1 MTMRSI
7 HIGGASGFW
16 GDSYMAAPQLV
27 TAPKI
32 DYLVFDYLAE
42 ITMSILARAKAK
54 SPDHGYALDFV
65 DPTLKLVLPTCAQRG
80 IRIISNAGGVNPIA
94 CGKAIEELLSR
105 LGLSMKVA
113 VVTGDDL
120 TDRVDELRRAD
131 VREMST
137 GQPLPMSLMSINAY
151 LGAFPIARALDAGA
165 DIVITGRCVDSAVTL
180 GPCIHA
186 FGWKED
192 DYDALAGGSLAGH
205 IIECGAQA
213 TGGLLTD
220 WRRGGDWSNIG
231 YPLAEVREDGTF
243 RITKPEK
250 TGGVVCRASVAEQL
264 VYEIGDP
271 KSYILPDVVCDFSQ
285 VTIDEVSP
293 DEVEVAGAKGK
304 VPSDKLKVCA
314 TYLDGYRLTCS
325 LTIRGREADAKVKAT
340 FEAVLKRV
348 RGMLTRRGAPD
359 FTETLV
365 EILGMES
372 GYGPH
377 SRVSSSREV
386 VGRLSAKHPSAEALG
401 LLLRELTSSG
411 TSMAAGTTGDGT
423 NRPKPSPVVRL
434 FSFLI
439 DRSFVTSL
447 VQAGETRWETPFSRG
462 GTVASSEEES
472 ESPIAK
478 HLDEPWREVPLSEIA
493 HGRSGDKGNDANIGI
508 IARDKRFEEVISLE
522 VTADRVG
529 EYFQYLNHQGVKRY
543 PLPGIGGWNFVLK
556 DSLGGGG
563 IASLRQDPQGKAFAS
578 ILLDMVV
585 KVPTSLLDGIESG
598 ATDER

>member
-1 MTMRSI
+1 MKSI

-27 TAPKI
+27 GAKKI

-54 SPDHGYALDFV
+54 SPDQGYALDFV

-80 IRIISNAGGVNPIA
+80 IRIVSNAGGINPVA
-94 CGKAIEELLSR
+94 CAKAIEELISR
-105 LGLSMKVA
+105 LGLSMRVA

-120 TDRVDELRRAD
+120 SGRVDELRSMN

-137 GQPLPMSLMSINAY
+137 GQPLPSTLMSMNAY

-186 FGWKED
+186 FGWKEN

-220 WRRGGDWSNIG
+220 WRRVGDWSNIG
-231 YPLAEVREDGTF
+231 YPLAEVREDGSF
-243 RITKPEK
+243 RVTKPER
-250 TGGVVCRASVAEQL
+250 TGGLVCRESVAEQL

-271 KSYILPDVVCDFSQ
+271 TSYILPDVVCDFSQ
-285 VTIDEVSP
+285 VTIDDVSP
-293 DEVEVAGAKGK
+293 DVVEVANAKGRA
-304 VPSDKLKVCA
+304 PTDKLKVCA
-314 TYLDGYRLTCS
+314 TYIDGYRLTCS
-325 LTIRGREADAKVKAT
+325 LTIRGREADAKARAT

-348 RGMLTRRGAPD
+348 RAMLARRGAPD

-365 EILGMES
+365 EILGTES

-377 SRVSSSREV
+377 GCLSSSREV
-386 VGRLSAKHPSAEALG
+386 VGRLSAKHPAAEALG

-434 FSFLI
+434 FSFLA
-439 DRSFVTSL
+439 DRSVVTPV
-447 VQAGETRWETPFSRG
+447 VQFGDNRWDVSFSPGEKPVPIV
-462 GTVASSEEES
+462 VAEKRMEQASH
-472 ESPIAK
+472 PG
-478 HLDEPWREVPLSEIA
+478 PWREVPLIEIA
-493 HGRSGDKGNDANIGI
+493 YGRSGDKGNDANIGI
-508 IARDKRFEEVISLE
+508 IARERRFENVIASEL
-522 VTADRVG
+522 TTDRVA
-529 EYFQYLNHQGVKRY
+529 EYFRYLNHHGVERY
-543 PLPGIGGWNFVLK
+543 PLPGVGGWNFVLK

-563 IASLRQDPQGKAFAS
+563 IASLRQDPQGKALAS
-578 ILLDMVV
+578 ILLDMPVS
-585 KVPTSLLDGIESG
+585 VPMSLLEGPV
-598 ATDER
+598 R